1 MTTAVAAPT
10 LRHVVGTEGA
20 GEQPDIVS
28 GAGDVGT
35 LLREAPG
42 AGDPVYR
49 AGDGRQGPDV
59 SRIVFGIGRFLISA
73 GLLMLLFVAYQLW
86 GTGIREARAQ
96 SDLRGDFAE
105 LTSDTPEPVDL
116 DDAQLAESLSPT
128 AVSEVDR
135 AETEDPAGIAEGALG
150 STDIVNTGDLVWD
163 PDLSDFGPPPPPP
176 ADGEA
181 VARLRIPKVG
191 LDKVVV
197 EGVSTGALKKGPG
210 HYPGTPLPGQTGN
223 ASIAGHRTTY
233 GAPFYN
239 FDELDENDLI
249 YVTTQQGSFQYRV
262 VETLVVSPGDIW
274 VLDPTTDNRLTL
286 TTCNPRFSARE
297 RLIVIAELIGD
308 AAPATLDAEAETV
321 SELPAEEGTP
331 AEGTPAEGTP
341 AEGTDVSV
349 PVETTTVTATTQPV
363 EPSPASIDA
372 GLSGD
377 RAAALPTILWGLV
390 CVAIWVTIRVAAHKW
405 QRIPAYLLGL
415 PVYLV
420 ALFFFFEDFSRLLP
434 ANI

>member
-1 MTTAVAAPT
+1 
-10 LRHVVGTEGA
+10 VVGIQRG
-20 GEQPDIVS
+20 GEQPDVVS
-28 GAGDVGT
+28 GSGDVGT
-35 LLREAPG
+35 LLRDAPG

-49 AGDGRQGPDV
+49 PGQGRQGPDL
-59 SRIVFGIGRFLISA
+59 SRIVFGVGRFLISA
-73 GLLMLLFVAYQLW
+73 GLLILLFVVYQLW

-96 SDLRGDFAE
+96 SELRGDFAE
-105 LTSDTPEPVDL
+105 LTSDAPTPVDL
-116 DDAQLAESLSPT
+116 DEAELTETLSPT

-150 STDIVNTGDLVWD
+150 STDIVNTGELVWD
-163 PDLSDFGPPPPPP
+163 PDLSEFGPPPPPP
-176 ADGEA
+176 SDGDA

-197 EGVSTGALKKGPG
+197 EGVSTGSLKNGPG

-223 ASIAGHRTTY
+223 SAIAGHRTTY

-239 FDELDENDLI
+239 FDELAENDLI
-249 YVTTQQGSFQYRV
+249 YVTTEQGSFQYRV
-262 VETLVVSPGDIW
+262 VETLVVSPDDVW

-286 TTCNPRFSARE
+286 TTCHPRFSARE

-308 AAPATLDAEAETV
+308 AAPGEGDVEAETV
-321 SELPAEEGTP
+321 TSLPAEEGPPTESTLR
-331 AEGTPAEGTP
+331 AGAAGQ
-341 AEGTDVSV
+341 GTDAST
-349 PVETTTVTATTQPV
+349 PVESTAAPATT
-363 EPSPASIDA
+363 EPLEPAAASIDA

-377 RAAALPTILWGLV
+377 RAAALPTVLWGLV
-390 CVAIWVTIRVAAHKW
+390 CLAIWVAIRVTAHNW
-405 QRIPAYLLGL
+405 RRIPAYLLGL
-415 PVYLV
+415 PVYLL